1 MQRYDF
7 FIAVYELFPIYFRT
21 SVYKLLLRRAVLQF
35 SRGYSHTLKI
45 LLYLY
50 INIELIFNFHRTYF
64 GTATLQ
70 CRNKPA
76 WVNIAGSNFR
86 LGSYKDLNGLKFQLV
101 EYRDLKG
108 EPVGG
113 VVREPV
119 ARVVAAAD
127 LVPIPRFFSSSM
139 AASVIELLL
148 GLLRI
153 ALSVAPRSVVSS

>member
-1 MQRYDF
+1 MTSLE
-7 FIAVYELFPIYFRT
+7 IAELTGKQHNHLMCDI
-21 SVYKLLLRRAVLQF
+21 
-35 SRGYSHTLKI
+35 
-45 LLYLY
+45 
-50 INIELIFNFHRTYF
+50 
-64 GTATLQ
+64 
-70 CRNKPA
+70 RNMEPA
-76 WVNIAGSNFR
+76 WQKVTQSKFGLR
-86 LGSYKDLNGLKFQLV
+86 SYKDLNGLKFQLV

>member
-1 MQRYDF
+1 MA
-7 FIAVYELFPIYFRT
+7 FIEPILELQHCNAAT
-21 SVYKLLLRRAVLQF
+21 STIT
-35 SRGYSHTLKI
+35 TLKNSHVENDTQHMTSLEI
-45 LLYLY
+45 A
-50 INIELIFNFHRTYF
+50 ELTGKQHKDVMKAI
-64 GTATLQ
+64 
-70 CRNKPA
+70 RNMEPA

-127 LVPIPRFFSSSM
+127 LVPSPRFFSSSM

>member
-1 MQRYDF
+1 MTSLE
-7 FIAVYELFPIYFRT
+7 IAELTGKQHKDVMKAI
-21 SVYKLLLRRAVLQF
+21 
-35 SRGYSHTLKI
+35 
-45 LLYLY
+45 
-50 INIELIFNFHRTYF
+50 
-64 GTATLQ
+64 
-70 CRNKPA
+70 RNMEPA

-119 ARVVAAAD
+119 ARVVAAVD

>member
-1 MQRYDF
+1 MEKA
-7 FIAVYELFPIYFRT
+7 IT
-21 SVYKLLLRRAVLQF
+21 
-35 SRGYSHTLKI
+35 TLKNSHVENDTQHMTSLEI
-45 LLYLY
+45 A
-50 INIELIFNFHRTYF
+50 ELTSKQHKDVMKAI
-64 GTATLQ
+64 
-70 CRNKPA
+70 RNMEPA

>member
-1 MQRYDF
+1 M
-7 FIAVYELFPIYFRT
+7 E
-21 SVYKLLLRRAVLQF
+21 
-35 SRGYSHTLKI
+35 
-45 LLYLY
+45 
-50 INIELIFNFHRTYF
+50 
-64 GTATLQ
+64 
-70 CRNKPA
+70 PA
-76 WVNIAGSNFR
+76 WQKVTQSKFGLR
-86 LGSYKDLNGLKFQLV
+86 SYKDLNGLKFQLV
-101 EYRDLKG
+101 EYQYLKG